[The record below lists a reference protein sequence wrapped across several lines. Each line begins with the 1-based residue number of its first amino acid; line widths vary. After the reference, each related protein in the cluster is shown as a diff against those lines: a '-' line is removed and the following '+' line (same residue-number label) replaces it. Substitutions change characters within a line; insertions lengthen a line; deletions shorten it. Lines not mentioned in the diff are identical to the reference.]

1 MCYVLNVGSTNCKVL
16 FTVPWQ
22 LISACHAF
30 HTLSHTTHHAH
41 THTLHTMHTHTVP
54 SAPRNVRVFTDVV
67 VWGPPQNPNG
77 IITGY
82 EVKFSGSLS
91 GSESVNKEASESYH
105 IISDTD
111 LSRLQG
117 SIEVEVS

>member
-1 MCYVLNVGSTNCKVL
+1 
-16 FTVPWQ
+16 
-22 LISACHAF
+22 
-30 HTLSHTTHHAH
+30 
-41 THTLHTMHTHTVP
+41 MHTHTVP

-82 EVKFSGSLS
+82 EVKFSGSS

>member
-1 MCYVLNVGSTNCKVL
+1 M
-16 FTVPWQ
+16 
-22 LISACHAF
+22 
-30 HTLSHTTHHAH
+30 
-41 THTLHTMHTHTVP
+41 
-54 SAPRNVRVFTDVV
+54 
-67 VWGPPQNPNG
+67 WGPPQNPNG

-91 GSESVNKEASESYH
+91 GSVSVGKEASESYH

-117 SIEVEVS
+117 TIQVQVS